1 LGLKPWVSSMLQM
14 RFLELPMNTML
25 FAALMTACVV
35 NMACLL
41 VHL

>member
-1 LGLKPWVSSMLQM
+1 MLPM
-14 RFLELPMNTML
+14 RFLERQMNVTL
-25 FAALMTACVV
+25 IIALVTACLV